1 MRGQAGVEFMAIFGI
16 FLAAILIMIFVAW
29 GYVLEINVSTADLH
43 ANTFMD
49 TVSGKLETV
58 FLEGHG
64 FSVNFTLPEKIFGL
78 NYSVDIERG
87 FVFLN
92 MSDKIY
98 TKRLITRNVT
108 GGLKKGK
115 NIIKNVNG
123 VVVIS

>member
-1 MRGQAGVEFMAIFGI
+1 MRAQTSVEFMILFGV
-16 FLAAILIMIFVAW
+16 FLVAILVMVFVVWEYIFD
-29 GYVLEINVSTADLH
+29 ISVSTTDLH
-43 ANTFMD
+43 ADMLLD
-49 TVSGKLETV
+49 SISGKMDTV

-64 FSVNFTLPEKIFGL
+64 FSVNYTLPETVLGM

-92 MSDKIY
+92 LSERIY

-108 GGLKKGK
+108 GDLKTGK
-115 NIIKNVNG
+115 NIIENVNG